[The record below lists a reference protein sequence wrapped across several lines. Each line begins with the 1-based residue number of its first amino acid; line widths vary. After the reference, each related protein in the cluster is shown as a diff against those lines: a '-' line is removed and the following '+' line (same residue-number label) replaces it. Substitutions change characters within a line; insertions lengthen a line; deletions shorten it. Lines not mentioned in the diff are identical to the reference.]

1 MAQRDLTHLSAF
13 LDQLRPLIPE
23 PAAAQFNLLNI
34 LIIFHN
40 INHHIFPPHLLL
52 FADQNHPS
60 SFTCVRLEVSSYR
73 NHLTVLLSDSS
84 NYLILSNIIKTVRK
98 MKSYSK

>member
-1 MAQRDLTHLSAF
+1 MKVSAMCSDPETNMSAYV
-13 LDQLRPLIPE
+13 DQSDAPG
-23 PAAAQFNLLNI
+23 
-34 LIIFHN
+34 
-40 INHHIFPPHLLL
+40 
-52 FADQNHPS
+52 
-60 SFTCVRLEVSSYR
+60 FTCVRLEVSSYR